1 MGARMSGPAQDPDGP
16 KALAAYLTPAQVA
29 DMLQLSA
36 KSVYRLAKADAT
48 MPMLKVGGAVRFP
61 RERLE
66 RWLHQREQ
74 GRPRT
79 GSLSSVQ
86 PNRAVDKESAS
97 A

>member
-1 MGARMSGPAQDPDGP
+1 MIAPDQVSPAS
-16 KALAAYLTPAQVA
+16 KALAAYLTPGQVA

-36 KSVYRLAKADAT
+36 KSIYRLAKEDAT
-48 MPMLKVGGAVRFP
+48 MPMLKLGGAVRFP

>member
-1 MGARMSGPAQDPDGP
+1 MSAVNPVAPP
-16 KALAAYLTPAQVA
+16 KPVAAYLTPDQVA
-29 DMLQLSA
+29 EMLQLSA

-48 MPMLKVGGAVRFP
+48 MPMLKLGASVRFP

-66 RWLHQREQ
+66 RWLQQREQ